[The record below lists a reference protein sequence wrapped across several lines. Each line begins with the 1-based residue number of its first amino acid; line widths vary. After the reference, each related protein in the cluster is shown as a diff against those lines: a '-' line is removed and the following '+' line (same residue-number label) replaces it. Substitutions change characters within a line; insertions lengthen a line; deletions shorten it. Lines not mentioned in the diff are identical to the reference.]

1 MSWYDYPLIA
11 ISHAVCAAIGALAG
25 ALATVKAFLIMH
37 ANSLPPDYR
46 PKGRK

>member
-1 MSWYDYPLIA
+1 MSWYDYPLIVIGFA
-11 ISHAVCAAIGALAG
+11 ACAVIGAIAG
-25 ALATVKAFLIMH
+25 ALAAVKAFLIMH

>member
-1 MSWYDYPLIA
+1 MSWGEYCWL
-11 ISHAVCAAIGALAG
+11 AAGLVLCSASGAAAG
-25 ALATVKAFLIMH
+25 ALATVKVFLIMH